1 MQAGWHRRSILA
13 GGASLIALLIPG
25 RARALPTEEE
35 LRRLV
40 GRGLPQQ
47 LRGIVPDE
55 AFEAAGF
62 VQTLL
67 SLETEAK
74 ALRLPKSALSL
85 HEGEIPT
92 DPERLYELALP
103 RLVALVDRS
112 ELRNLGFAEKVG
124 GLLAKLHGTQHV
136 TPEGYLTLDA
146 PVAVPLGLT
155 EQAMQGPLTL
165 PMTPTVLPAPI
176 AVEPAPPEPEPEE
189 PAPATPA
196 AALPA
201 PVPATARPLSRSIKF
216 PDLEE
221 EYRALYASLDI
232 RPQHRE
238 TAEWHRTMMVQAR
251 GRYEGAAKR
260 SGVPWY
266 FIAAVHGLEAS
277 FNFRAHF
284 HNGDHPLHQRTRQV
298 PAGRPRV
305 WLPPSDWESS
315 TVDALRLMGFAG
327 QDDWSLPRLLHR
339 IEAFNG
345 FGYRRMGRTTPYLWC
360 FSNHYERGKYVAD
373 GKFDPRARSQ
383 QCGAAVM
390 FKLLEE
396 AGTVSFT

>member
-13 GGASLIALLIPG
+13 GGASLIALLVPG

-47 LRGIVPDE
+47 LRGVVPE
-55 AFEAAGF
+55 QAFAAAGF
-62 VQTLL
+62 IQSLL
-67 SLETEAK
+67 ALETEAK

-85 HEGEIPT
+85 HEGELPS

-146 PVAVPLGLT
+146 PVALPLGFADQTLP
-155 EQAMQGPLTL
+155 GPITLTL
-165 PMTPTVLPAPI
+165 PDAVLPVPTP
-176 AVEPAPPEPEPEE
+176 PAAPEPEPAAELL
-189 PAPATPA
+189 TQVPA
-196 AALPA
+196 APK
-201 PVPATARPLSRSIKF
+201 PLSRSIKF
-216 PDLEE
+216 ADLED
-221 EYRALYASLDI
+221 EYRARYAALAI

-251 GRYEGAAKR
+251 PRYEGAAKR

-298 PAGRPRV
+298 PAGRPRT

-327 QDDWSLPRLLHR
+327 QNDWSLPRLLHR

-396 AGTVSFT
+396 AGTVTFA

>member
-13 GGASLIALLIPG
+13 GGASLLALPTLG

-47 LRGIVPDE
+47 LRGVVPE
-55 AFEAAGF
+55 QAFEAAGF
-62 VQTLL
+62 VQSLL
-67 SLETEAK
+67 ALETEAK

-85 HEGEIPT
+85 HEGELPT
-92 DPERLYELALP
+92 DPERLYELVLP
-103 RLVALVDRS
+103 RLVALVDRA

-136 TPEGYLTLDA
+136 TPEGYLALDA
-146 PVAVPLGLT
+146 PVMVPLGFA
-155 EQAMQGPLTL
+155 EQALPGQITL
-165 PMTPTVLPAPI
+165 PLPDPAMP
-176 AVEPAPPEPEPEE
+176 APAPP
-189 PAPATPA
+189 APAEPDATAEPITQVPA
-196 AALPA
+196 APQA
-201 PVPATARPLSRSIKF
+201 LSRSIKF
-216 PDLEE
+216 AELED
-221 EYRALYASLDI
+221 EYRALYAALEI

-251 GRYEGAAKR
+251 GRYEGAARR

-298 PAGRPRV
+298 PAGRPRT

-396 AGTVSFT
+396 AGTVKFA

>member
-1 MQAGWHRRSILA
+1 MQTDWHRRSILA

-47 LRGIVPDE
+47 LRGVVPDQ

-62 VQTLL
+62 VQSLL
-67 SLETEAK
+67 ALETEAK
-74 ALRLPKSALSL
+74 TLRLPKSALSL
-85 HEGEIPT
+85 HEGELPT

-103 RLVALVDRS
+103 RLVALVDRA

-124 GLLAKLHGTQHV
+124 ALLARLHGTQHV
-136 TPEGYLTLDA
+136 TPEGYLAVEA
-146 PVAVPLGLT
+146 PVVVPLGFAD
-155 EQAMQGPLTL
+155 QALPGSITL
-165 PMTPTVLPAPI
+165 PLPDPVVTVPTPPA
-176 AVEPAPPEPEPEE
+176 EPEPEPPQPDLPE
-189 PAPATPA
+189 PAAEQSTQAPA
-196 AALPA
+196 APK
-201 PVPATARPLSRSIKF
+201 PLSRSIKF
-216 PDLEE
+216 AELED
-221 EYRALYASLDI
+221 EYRALYASLDV

-251 GRYEGAAKR
+251 SRYEGAARR

-284 HNGDHPLHQRTRQV
+284 HNGDYPLQQRTRQV

-327 QDDWSLPRLLHR
+327 QEDWSLPRLLYR

-360 FSNHYERGKYVAD
+360 FSNHYDRGKYVAD
-373 GKFDPRARSQ
+373 GHYDPRARSQ

-396 AGTVSFT
+396 AGTVSFK